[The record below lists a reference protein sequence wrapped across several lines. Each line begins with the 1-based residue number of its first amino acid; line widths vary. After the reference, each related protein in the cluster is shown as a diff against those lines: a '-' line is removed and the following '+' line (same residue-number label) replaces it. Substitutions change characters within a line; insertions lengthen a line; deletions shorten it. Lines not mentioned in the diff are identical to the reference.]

1 MDLSSHWDNTY
12 SKNPIDKLGW
22 YEDNPIPSLQ
32 LIDKCDLDK
41 DASILNIGAGTS
53 TLIDELLN
61 QGYQN
66 IFANDISST
75 ALEKLKDRLG
85 SQGDKIE
92 WILDDVTNPELL
104 SQLEK
109 VDLWHDRAVLHFFC
123 DAKSQKAYF
132 DLLRQLV
139 KKNGYV
145 IIAAFNLDGAIKCT
159 GLPIHRYNTEMLH
172 KKLGNDFK
180 LIESFDYIYTMPS
193 GDTRVYVY
201 TLFKRV

>member
-1 MDLSSHWDNTY
+1 MDLASHWNNTY
-12 SKNPIDKLGW
+12 CKNPIDKLGW
-22 YEDNPIPSLQ
+22 YEDNPTPSLQ
-32 LIDKCDLDK
+32 LIDKCGLDI

-53 TLIDELLN
+53 TLVDELLN
-61 QGYQN
+61 KGYQN
-66 IFANDISST
+66 IIVNDISST
-75 ALEKLKDRLG
+75 ALDKLKDRLG
-85 SQGDKIE
+85 SQQDKIE
-92 WILDDVTNPELL
+92 WIVDDVTNPELL
-104 SQLEK
+104 SKLEK

-123 DAKSQKAYF
+123 DAESQKAYF

-145 IIAAFNLDGAIKCT
+145 IIAAFNLEGAIKCT
-159 GLPIHRYNTEMLH
+159 GLPIHRYNTEMLQ

-201 TLFKRV
+201 TLFKRL